1 MICSVLVGLV
11 RRRTNETK
19 STLIMMKMY
28 DLREIGFLLENK
40 DVLTNIQSFK
50 VNSVRFDS
58 YLELKQGTLA

>member
-1 MICSVLVGLV
+1 VICSVLVGLV